1 MCAGGYSRLGIVLG
15 LINIC
20 VGVLSSFS
28 GDKQRW
34 TGDSLT
40 LELQG
45 YMPTGGTTS
54 PNSTVRTGHGPGQI
68 LLAIAFPKHFLLAVH
83 APCCELNGDLGT
95 DHQPPERLS
104 ITQIRLAN

>member
-1 MCAGGYSRLGIVLG
+1 VCAEGYSRLGIVLG

-45 YMPTGGTTS
+45 YA
-54 PNSTVRTGHGPGQI
+54 HGWYY
-68 LLAIAFPKHFLLAVH
+68 L
-83 APCCELNGDLGT
+83 T
-95 DHQPPERLS
+95 
-104 ITQIRLAN
+104 